1 MGGEQR
7 ERQIERETT
16 RYIQRERERKGDHS
30 IRIKGGV
37 IQRFSKKVA
46 KMD

>member
-16 RYIQRERERKGDHS
+16 RYIQREREREKGRSFNQDK
-30 IRIKGGV
+30 RGGHTK
-37 IQRFSKKVA
+37 IL
-46 KMD
+46 